1 MNTKTKKM
9 KNNNNNNKKKKKQ
22 EKKEEKE
29 EKKGII
35 LFKLF
40 RASGEAILGA
50 QRYFVRLF

>member
-9 KNNNNNNKKKKKQ
+9 KKNKKKKKQ

-29 EKKGII
+29 EKKGRI

-50 QRYFVRLF
+50 QRYSA

>member
-9 KNNNNNNKKKKKQ
+9 KKKKKKKKQ
-22 EKKEEKE
+22 EKKE

-50 QRYFVRLF
+50 QRYSA